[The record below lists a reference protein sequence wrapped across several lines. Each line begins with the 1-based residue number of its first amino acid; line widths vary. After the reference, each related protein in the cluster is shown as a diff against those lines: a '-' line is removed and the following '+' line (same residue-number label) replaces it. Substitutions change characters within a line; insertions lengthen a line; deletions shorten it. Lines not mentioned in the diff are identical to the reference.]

1 MKRIGLITIGQSPRL
16 DILSDI
22 ESVFDEDAELL
33 QRGALDKLTQAE
45 LAALTPNEGE
55 TVLVSCLRDGTAVT
69 MAEERV
75 IGLLQTCIA
84 ELESEGVACILFLC
98 TGDFKDRLTAKVP
111 LIYPNRIL
119 TGLLPA
125 LCEAH
130 KLIVM
135 VPDQEQAADAVAQ
148 WESLGLE
155 TQVVPISP
163 YEGSQEDFCTAAESI
178 KESEGSYVLLDCM
191 GYTSKMKH
199 LVESISGKIV
209 ILPRTLSASIV
220 QVLIS

>member
-22 ESVFDEDAELL
+22 ESIFDEDAELL

-45 LAALTPNEGE
+45 LAALTPKEGE

-69 MAEERV
+69 MAEERI
-75 IGLLQTCIA
+75 IGLLQTCIV
-84 ELESEGVACILFLC
+84 ELEREGAACILFLC

-125 LCEAH
+125 LCEDR
-130 KLIVM
+130 KFIVM
-135 VPDQEQAADAVAQ
+135 VPDQEQAADAMAQ
-148 WESLGLE
+148 WGSLGLE
-155 TQVVPISP
+155 TQVFPVSP
-163 YEGSQEDFCTAAESI
+163 YEGSTEDFCTAAESI
-178 KESEGSYVLLDCM
+178 RTAEGSLVLLDCM
-191 GYTSKMKH
+191 GYSSKMKH
-199 LVESISGKIV
+199 LIESISGKTV
-209 ILPRTLSASIV
+209 LLPRTLSAAIA
-220 QVLIS
+220 QALIS